1 MLRKIGIQ
9 EIVHETLELDDYFPF
24 NVYWKTPFV
33 FPTQYWRTGDLKES
47 FIEIGINS
55 DSGEL
60 LSITSILLPSI
71 SYESPTFLN
80 SQKAIDQSGI
90 PVFDMSAWENIKY
103 IDDPIDFQ
111 SFFFNGKV
119 TIVFDDT
126 NAVASTLSS
135 EHFTFYFDSNHFLI
149 AFELGN
155 LSEEEILQLSSSIK
169 LNTHCNM

>member
-1 MLRKIGIQ
+1 
-9 EIVHETLELDDYFPF
+9 
-24 NVYWKTPFV
+24 
-33 FPTQYWRTGDLKES
+33 
-47 FIEIGINS
+47 
-55 DSGEL
+55 
-60 LSITSILLPSI
+60 
-71 SYESPTFLN
+71 
-80 SQKAIDQSGI
+80 
-90 PVFDMSAWENIKY
+90 MSAWEKIKY

-126 NAVASTLSS
+126 NAAASTLSS

-169 LNTHCNM
+169 LNTHCTM

>member
-9 EIVHETLELDDYFPF
+9 EIVHETLELDDYIPF
-24 NVYWKTPFV
+24 NVYWKTSFA

-55 DSGEL
+55 ESGEL
-60 LSITSILLPSI
+60 LSITSILLPTV
-71 SYESPTFLN
+71 SYESPTFLDG
-80 SQKAIDQSGI
+80 QKDIDQSGI

-103 IDDPIDFQ
+103 IDDPFDFQ
-111 SFFFNGKV
+111 SFFFNGRL
-119 TIVFDDT
+119 TIVLDDKKT
-126 NAVASTLSS
+126 VASTLSS

-155 LSEEEILQLSSSIK
+155 LSEEEVLQLSSSIEYT
-169 LNTHCNM
+169 L